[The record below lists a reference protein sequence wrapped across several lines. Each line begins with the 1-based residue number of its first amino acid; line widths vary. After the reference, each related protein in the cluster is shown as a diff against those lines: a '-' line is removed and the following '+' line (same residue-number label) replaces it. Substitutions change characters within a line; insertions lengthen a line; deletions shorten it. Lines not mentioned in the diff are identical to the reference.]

1 MLPIMFHGYR
11 GAKDNITDLDNFR
24 FWFTMSKAL
33 APLRNED
40 ETAMLPYI
48 LSPRGFFPDMGV
60 KLLVEKLPEIG
71 LAVRRFREK
80 GWTCGERNVC
90 LTILASITS
99 LWVIC
104 ARS

>member
-1 MLPIMFHGYR
+1 MPPIMFHGYK

-33 APLRNED
+33 APLRKDD

-48 LSPRGFFPDMGV
+48 LSPQGFFPDMGV

-71 LAVRRFREK
+71 LAVRRF
-80 GWTCGERNVC
+80 
-90 LTILASITS
+90 
-99 LWVIC
+99 
-104 ARS
+104 